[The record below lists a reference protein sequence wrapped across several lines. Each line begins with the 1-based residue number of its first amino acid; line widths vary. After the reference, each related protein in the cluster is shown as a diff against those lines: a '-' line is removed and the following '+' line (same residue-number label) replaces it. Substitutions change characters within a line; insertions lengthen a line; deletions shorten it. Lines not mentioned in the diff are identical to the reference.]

1 MERPNFTGLWIGC
14 DTCPRCKDIYPGKVD
29 MWGYHYCI
37 CGMTGNIVYKI
48 PHKIK
53 KATGKGWLKLGIGGC
68 GLYESVQRALA
79 DMTES
84 EIMRWRNGET

>member
-1 MERPNFTGLWIGC
+1 MKRPNFTGPWIGC
-14 DTCPRCKDIYPGKVD
+14 DTCPRCKDIYPDKVD

-84 EIMRWRNGET
+84 EIRRWRNGET